1 LKPSG
6 TSDRRFEQR
15 VGGRDLPRV
24 PETEPRKGAFRRT
37 GSKAVRRGVE
47 VAGQE
52 RRTWRGG
59 SERDSR
65 FRRAKGRREASASP
79 ETVPRTFGAMIRN
92 GVRAVAGSKERT
104 CRRLTVP
111 CSGCACRLANEL
123 LTWVSAPQT
132 VPLTYGRALG
142 GNPVGKPSGRSRW
155 ESPVG
160 ERRPA
165 SKEHGSPAVMR
176 GALQGEHI
184 ARRWLR
190 PNERERTGAE

>member
-1 LKPSG
+1 MAMKMGKHVYVEKPMAH
-6 TSDRRFEQR
+6 TVCEARRMTQVAKETGVVTQMGNQGH
-15 VGGRDLPRV
+15 GGEGLRLYWEFIHD
-24 PETEPRKGAFRRT
+24 GA
-37 GSKAVRRGVE
+37 
-47 VAGQE
+47 
-52 RRTWRGG
+52 
-59 SERDSR
+59 
-65 FRRAKGRREASASP
+65 
-79 ETVPRTFGAMIRN
+79 
-92 GVRAVAGSKERT
+92 
-104 CRRLTVP
+104 
-111 CSGCACRLANEL
+111 
-123 LTWVSAPQT
+123 

-142 GNPVGKPSGRSRW
+142 GNPVGEPSGRSRW